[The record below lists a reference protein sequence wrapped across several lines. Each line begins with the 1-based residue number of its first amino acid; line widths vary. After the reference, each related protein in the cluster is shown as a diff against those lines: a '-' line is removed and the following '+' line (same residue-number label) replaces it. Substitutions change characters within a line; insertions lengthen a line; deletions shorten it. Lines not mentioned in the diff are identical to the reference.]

1 MKRIV
6 LFLTAAVFIF
16 SGSASAKNWK
26 KIRMCSEGAF
36 PPFNSVSPEGE
47 LVGFDI
53 DIGNALCDYL
63 KVKCTWQKQAWE
75 GTIPGLLARKYDA
88 SIAQMSITEERLK
101 KVAFTNKY
109 MKTPTRLAGHENF
122 VTRVIMGKIKKP
134 KIGVQRETIQDR
146 YASHFWGNKAE
157 IVRYGSQDEVYLDMK
172 SGRLDLLFADSIS
185 ILDGFLKLKGN
196 EAYQFIGPVF
206 TDPKWFGKGVGIAI
220 HKQNQDLVEMFNKA
234 IDGIRANGT
243 YKKIQDKY
251 FDIDVYGE

>member
-1 MKRIV
+1 MKRISLILIALV
-6 LFLTAAVFIF
+6 FALTGAAY
-16 SGSASAKNWK
+16 AKDWK
-26 KIRMCSEGAF
+26 TIRMSSEGAF
-36 PPFNSVSPEGE
+36 PPFNSMDKDGN

-63 KVKCTWQKQAWE
+63 KVKCTWQAQAWE

-88 SIAQMSITEERLK
+88 SIAQMSITEERKK

-109 MKTPTRLAGHENF
+109 MNSPTRLAGHESF
-122 VTRVIMGKIKKP
+122 VTRVIMGDIGKL

-146 YASHFWGNKAE
+146 YASNFWGKKAE

-172 SGRLDLLFADSIS
+172 SGRLDLLFADALSIS
-185 ILDGFLKLKGN
+185 DGFLKLKGN
-196 EAYQFIGPVF
+196 EKYQFIGPAY
-206 TDPKWFGKGVGIAI
+206 DEPKWFGSGAGIAI
-220 HKQNQDLVEMFNKA
+220 NKRNQDLVEMFNKA
-234 IDGIRANGT
+234 IVGIRANGT